1 MRAFAAIA
9 EGLSSS
15 PRLSKGLSAAL
26 SGLVKSETE
35 ARRARREGMKEV
47 MTLEDAAANLQIAM
61 QEQALA
67 DRTNDNKL
75 KTAAAVAVAQAQRD
89 LQKATIEQIR
99 QQQLADA
106 DSKRAEAAMIAAGKT
121 GSSDSSL
128 RTQQRLALQSQI
140 TALEDRAKDLA
151 RPEAE
156 RRAAEQQAA
165 KLRRR
170 MNALLELETGSG
182 ATEPTAG
189 TQYDFDLTTGK
200 LVPRAQ

>member
-1 MRAFAAIA
+1 
-9 EGLSSS
+9 
-15 PRLSKGLSAAL
+15 
-26 SGLVKSETE
+26 
-35 ARRARREGMKEV
+35 MKEV

-61 QEQALA
+61 QQQALA
-67 DRTNDNKL
+67 DATGDYKA
-75 KTAAAVAVAQAQRD
+75 KTAAAIAVAQAYRD
-89 LQKATIEQIR
+89 FQKMIFDQGI
-99 QQQLADA
+99 
-106 DSKRAEAAMIAAGKT
+106 AAREVGAKEVAAGKT
-121 GSSDSSL
+121 TSSDNSL
-128 RTQQRLALQSQI
+128 RTQQRLALQAQI

-189 TQYDFDLTTGK
+189 TQYDFDPATGE